1 MLSGE
6 ETYMKME
13 ISGGNK
19 YFVTLSEE
27 TLAVTYQNSR
37 VYILNLEVLL
47 LGICPTDNSHTGTE
61 RCIIKV
67 VYFFYCLV
75 AHD

>member
-27 TLAVTYQNSR
+27 TLAVTCQNSR

-47 LGICPTDNSHTGTE
+47 LGICPTEMPTPAE
-61 RCIIKV
+61 RLYYVNVCQQ
-67 VYFFYCLV
+67 
-75 AHD
+75 